1 MTDLVNKGDTRMPFQ
16 LDESFFSHF
25 PFVKFRLW
33 GVFVAALF
41 LVFGLMVPD
50 ARAETFNHSS
60 FDRLLQSYVKDGTVD
75 YKGLQRDESQLDAY
89 LATLANAPFDSM
101 NRAEQM
107 ALLINS
113 YNACTLKLILRHYG
127 KIASIKDIKNPWK
140 TKEWKIGGKTLSL
153 DEMENTY
160 LRGKFKDPR
169 IHFSIVC
176 ASVGCPS
183 LQPHAF
189 LATSLDEQLESAF
202 RGFAASTEHVLFSDS
217 GNPRL
222 SVSKIFEWFG
232 DDFQQGGKT
241 FVDGL
246 IEHVPAALAATLRKK
261 RSALTVDFL
270 PFDWSFNDR
279 K

>member
-1 MTDLVNKGDTRMPFQ
+1 
-16 LDESFFSHF
+16 
-25 PFVKFRLW
+25 
-33 GVFVAALF
+33 
-41 LVFGLMVPD
+41 
-50 ARAETFNHSS
+50 
-60 FDRLLQSYVKDGTVD
+60 
-75 YKGLQRDESQLDAY
+75 
-89 LATLANAPFDSM
+89 
-101 NRAEQM
+101 
-107 ALLINS
+107 
-113 YNACTLKLILRHYG
+113 
-127 KIASIKDIKNPWK
+127 
-140 TKEWKIGGKTLSL
+140 
-153 DEMENTY
+153 MENTY

-270 PFDWSFNDR
+270 PFDWSLNDR